1 MHLSNAILALN
12 AGSSSIKFALYEIGG
27 TGEPEP
33 LAKGQIAGLDAQRL
47 FTAEDSSGA
56 KLADRRLA
64 PGDGAHDAVLGEL
77 IDWVEAY
84 LAGRS
89 LAAAGHRIVHGGLDF
104 VSPVR
109 ITPDVIR
116 ALDQLTPLAPLHQP
130 LSLAPIRALAAL
142 RPDLPQVACFDTAFH
157 HDLQPPVRSFALP
170 AAYEAS
176 GIRRYGFHGISYEFI
191 AGRLREISP
200 ALAVQRVVVAH
211 LGSGCSLCAMR
222 DGKSLDT
229 TMGFTALDGLMMGTR
244 CGAIDPGILLYLM
257 QARGMSVASLE
268 HLLYHESGLLGVSGI
283 SADMQTLLASDDP
296 RAAEAVELFVFRI
309 SREIAAMANTLG
321 GLDCI
326 VFTGGIGEHAGQVRA
341 QVCDRLAWLG
351 VEIDRASN
359 DMGADL
365 VSSEHSRIGVRVIAT
380 NEEMTI
386 ARHTLGLIGKARY

>member
-27 TGEPEP
+27 AGEPEP

-56 KLADRRLA
+56 KLTDRRLA